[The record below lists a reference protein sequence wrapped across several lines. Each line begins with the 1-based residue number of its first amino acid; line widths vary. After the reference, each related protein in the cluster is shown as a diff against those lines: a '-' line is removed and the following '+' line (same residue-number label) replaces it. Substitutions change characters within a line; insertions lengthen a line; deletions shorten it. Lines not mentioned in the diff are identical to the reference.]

1 MKLFGSRFFI
11 LFLILTVSLFFFSA
25 KAAYAGGV
33 IDAIGSV
40 FSAIVTV
47 LNTVTNIVIGTSEFF
62 IGTLIS
68 NPLASDG
75 ECRLQNL
82 EQNVFQVFGS
92 SCNTSASIVI
102 TPTGD
107 DCTFSYQPR
116 FYIPEKDV
124 GFIGGGTQCD
134 RITIN
139 ENNNNVAL
147 YRFVKPSNISQS
159 ELSDWYFQIKNTL
172 GNGFLI
178 LDDPPTWD
186 QPLYHQSAD
195 SGSLV
200 TLPYYTACSGNV
212 CDKIAD
218 FSIPPDSY
226 VVYAAKMLGNYIGIN
241 TYDYGNGIQCDVY
254 PGLNKFL
261 DTDNA
266 SRVLLPD
273 SSAWLGNALVGPIKT
288 GPCPATPPPPPPSP
302 TPAAASNATSW
313 NVSCSQNNV
322 SWTDNSNNET
332 QFGIELST
340 DRGATWPTWA
350 GWVGANVTSF
360 SHTGLS
366 PLTIYTYRIRSS
378 NAAGYGTPSNIAET
392 ITPACSIPPPST
404 PTITLV
410 NPGCSGTNPYIDLDW
425 TDSSNTTNYVVYRN
439 DVGRMANTGTQSS
452 FRDTSVSNSTS
463 YSYKVTAQG
472 PGGEGSWS
480 NTVSPTTP
488 NCAPAAAPTL
498 SFSASP
504 TSITQGNSSTLSWNT
519 SNASSCW
526 GSGGGIDGWKS
537 TGGNETVWPSSNTTY
552 YMECWNSDGASSGV
566 RSATVN
572 VGGAPASVP
581 SVNISADDTNISYNT
596 ATTIRWSSSNT
607 TSCTVSPSGW
617 TGTSGA
623 QSTGNLTSSRT
634 YTANCSG
641 PGGSASDSVAV
652 NVIGAAPSP
661 TLSFSANPT
670 SITQGD
676 SSTLSWSA
684 SNASSCYGS
693 GGGID
698 GWKNTNGNETV
709 WPSSNTTYYMEC
721 WNDAGTSSGVRSA
734 TVNVGGAPVPGAPTL
749 NLSADNTNISY
760 NTGTTLRWN
769 SSNTTSCTAS
779 GDWSGSRPLNDSR
792 DTGDL
797 TSSKTYNL
805 TCSGPGGSAFDSVTV
820 NVGGAPVPAPTLSF
834 WADPSS
840 ITQGNSSTL
849 SWSTSNASSC
859 YGSGGGIDGWKS
871 STGGNETVWPSS
883 NTTYYMECWNSAG
896 ASSGVRSAT
905 VNVSAP
911 PP

>member
-92 SCNTSASIVI
+92 SCNTSVSIVI

-107 DCTFSYQPR
+107 GCTFSYQPK
-116 FYIPEKDV
+116 FYIPQKDV
-124 GFIGGGTQCD
+124 GFEQPLYIDCQQ
-134 RITIN
+134 ITIN

-172 GNGFLI
+172 GNGFTDI
-178 LDDPPTWD
+178 SGDVNEYYTPA
-186 QPLYHQSAD
+186 YHQSAD
-195 SGSLV
+195 SAPLV
-200 TLPYYTACSGNV
+200 TSSYYMACSGNV
-212 CDKIAD
+212 CDKVAD

-226 VVYAAKMLGNYIGIN
+226 VVYAAKMLGDYKGGYFN
-241 TYDYGNGIQCDVY
+241 TNVGNCEITSAS
-254 PGLNKFL
+254 NKFL
-261 DTDNA
+261 NTDTGI
-266 SRVLLPD
+266 RVILSN
-273 SSAWLGNALVGPIKT
+273 SSGWLGNALVGPIKT

-498 SFSASP
+498 SFSASQ
-504 TSITQGNSSTLSWNT
+504 TSITLGNSSTLSWNT

-526 GSGGGIDGWKS
+526 GSGGGIDGW
-537 TGGNETVWPSSNTTY
+537 
-552 YMECWNSDGASSGV
+552 
-566 RSATVN
+566 
-572 VGGAPASVP
+572 
-581 SVNISADDTNISYNT
+581 
-596 ATTIRWSSSNT
+596 
-607 TSCTVSPSGW
+607 
-617 TGTSGA
+617 
-623 QSTGNLTSSRT
+623 
-634 YTANCSG
+634 
-641 PGGSASDSVAV
+641 
-652 NVIGAAPSP
+652 
-661 TLSFSANPT
+661 
-670 SITQGD
+670 
-676 SSTLSWSA
+676 
-684 SNASSCYGS
+684 
-693 GGGID
+693 
-698 GWKNTNGNETV
+698 
-709 WPSSNTTYYMEC
+709 
-721 WNDAGTSSGVRSA
+721 
-734 TVNVGGAPVPGAPTL
+734 
-749 NLSADNTNISY
+749 
-760 NTGTTLRWN
+760 
-769 SSNTTSCTAS
+769 
-779 GDWSGSRPLNDSR
+779 
-792 DTGDL
+792 
-797 TSSKTYNL
+797 
-805 TCSGPGGSAFDSVTV
+805 
-820 NVGGAPVPAPTLSF
+820 
-834 WADPSS
+834 
-840 ITQGNSSTL
+840 
-849 SWSTSNASSC
+849 
-859 YGSGGGIDGWKS
+859 
-871 STGGNETVWPSS
+871 
-883 NTTYYMECWNSAG
+883 
-896 ASSGVRSAT
+896 
-905 VNVSAP
+905 
-911 PP
+911 